1 MVQLDDPTL
10 IFFCFLGF
18 VIAASLTVCGVFAIA
33 EFLYQ
38 RRKRT
43 GRHLRY
49 LQRAVRHCRCTLAP
63 EPAGRPAG
71 RESVSPQSAA
81 AEADSVL

>member
-1 MVQLDDPTL
+1 MSQLDDPTL
-10 IFFCFLGF
+10 VFFCFLGF
-18 VIAASLTVCGVFAIA
+18 VIVASLTVCGVFAIA

-38 RRKRT
+38 RRKRA

-49 LQRAVRHCRCTLAP
+49 LQRAVRRCTLAP

-71 RESVSPQSAA
+71 RESISPRSAA
-81 AEADSVL
+81 AETDAVL

>member
-1 MVQLDDPTL
+1 MSQIDDPTL
-10 IFFCFLGF
+10 VFFCFLGF

-38 RRKRT
+38 RRKRR

-81 AEADSVL
+81 AETDAVL